1 MASSPT
7 DAASADDALVL
18 EVEEKLRRLN
28 LRLTDL
34 EGKANKKERTAVG
47 KEIYALQNDGKYV
60 AAKKE
65 QLSGAR
71 AAAAAADDA
80 AHAAKIA
87 AEAAATAAR
96 EERTRLDRR
105 WQDASE
111 RELWYEGGSKY
122 WEQQTVGDNNG
133 VLGGF
138 ADVHVQD
145 TRDSLKFARKLPL
158 RPRGEADADG
168 GGGGGGGDRPTRALD
183 VAAGIG
189 RVSGATLLTLCDR
202 VDVQDGCGPFID
214 QARKDLAWAGPRV
227 ERFITETMQEFHP
240 EGGRYDLVWIQW
252 CIGSLTDDDLVEF
265 LKRIRASLADGGVIV
280 IKDNVVDTKDFDPGE
295 LEAGAYL
302 VDYDDNSVIRK
313 RPLLRAIFERCALK
327 VIADAPSRLGRDDL
341 HPVHAFALV
350 PA

>member
-1 MASSPT
+1 MASSSA
-7 DAASADDALVL
+7 DAASADDALVRD
-18 EVEEKLRRLN
+18 VEEKLRRLN
-28 LRLTDL
+28 ARLPDL
-34 EGKANKKERTAVG
+34 DGKVNKKERSAVN

-71 AAAAAADDA
+71 AAAAEADDA

-87 AEAAATAAR
+87 AEAAETAAR

-158 RPRGEADADG
+158 RPGEVKPVDEDPPFPILPCPPLISLPSYPPLQVKPIDGRG
-168 GGGGGGGDRPTRALD
+168 
-183 VAAGIG
+183 
-189 RVSGATLLTLCDR
+189 GA
-202 VDVQDGCGPFID
+202 
-214 QARKDLAWAGPRV
+214 
-227 ERFITETMQEFHP
+227 
-240 EGGRYDLVWIQW
+240 
-252 CIGSLTDDDLVEF
+252 
-265 LKRIRASLADGGVIV
+265 
-280 IKDNVVDTKDFDPGE
+280 
-295 LEAGAYL
+295 
-302 VDYDDNSVIRK
+302 
-313 RPLLRAIFERCALK
+313 
-327 VIADAPSRLGRDDL
+327 
-341 HPVHAFALV
+341 
-350 PA
+350 